1 MDFMTGISVFAPAT
15 IGNLSVG
22 FDALGLAIAPQ
33 DGTLLG
39 DTVSLSAGERDDWNL
54 QVTGRYSAELPEN
67 PEDNVV
73 LACCRRFAAAAAERE
88 VMVRPLE
95 VVLEKRLPIGTGLGS
110 SACSVV
116 ATLEALNRFHRHPFT
131 TAEIFALMA
140 EMEGGI
146 SGGVHT
152 DNIGPCL
159 FGGLRLCPPGSSAT
173 YALPWPA
180 PWRVVVCWPGTR
192 VETKKARQALPAEV
206 PLHTAVEQGSH
217 FATFVHALHA
227 GDTRLAA
234 ASLVDLLAEPHR
246 KALLPGFDKSR
257 RALAG
262 LGALAV
268 GISGS
273 GPSIFAVV
281 DDFEVANA
289 VEVWMKNN
297 YRSEERGFVHV
308 CGAELGGARSISP
321 TKS

>member
-1 MDFMTGISVFAPAT
+1 MEVMTEIKVFAPAT

-22 FDALGLAIAPQ
+22 FDALGLAIAPL

-39 DTVSLSAGERDDWNL
+39 DVVSLRSDGGDDWSL
-54 QVTGRYSAELPEN
+54 RVGGRFASELPED

-73 LACCRRFAAAAAERE
+73 LASCRRFEAAAGERD
-88 VMVRPLE
+88 VTVRPLK
-95 VVLEKRLPIGTGLGS
+95 VHLDKRLPIGTGLGS

-116 ATLEALNRFHRHPFT
+116 ATLEALNRFHRHPLGT
-131 TAEIFALMA
+131 SEIFQLMA

-152 DNIGPCL
+152 DNVGPCL
-159 FGGLRLCPPGSSAT
+159 FGGLRLCPPGST
-173 YALPWPA
+173 TVYALPWPA

-192 VETKKARQALPAEV
+192 VETKKAREVLPAEV
-206 PLHTAVEQGSH
+206 PLKTAVQQGAR
-217 FATFVHALHA
+217 FAGFVHALHA

-234 ASLVDLLAEPHR
+234 ESLVDLLAEPHR
-246 KALLPGFDKSR
+246 KALLPGFEKAK
-257 RALAG
+257 RALAE

-289 VEVWMKNN
+289 VEVWMANN
-297 YRSEERGFVHV
+297 YRREDRGFVYV
-308 CGAELGGARSISP
+308 CGAELGGARSIS
-321 TKS
+321 